1 MTIADQRTD
10 GIQVSTAIA
19 AVLIFVGAI
28 AVRGVSGVGP
38 IAPSDRERAPDE
50 LRAPMQFLGPGAQLR
65 ASELTP
71 RVREVLRSEWSAVQP
86 VVATLTGCP
95 PTAEWLSTPA
105 GQRFERLAA
114 ELRRGSREEAL
125 AALHLCFELARRSEW
140 HPGLLARTQHADKL
154 AGLLQ
159 EWLRAWGERSADDTL
174 LSEPAVAATIAY
186 GALMRRVSQ
195 PLPLGGSDE
204 ALARAQSFLRGL
216 LLDSQGQATRL
227 SIAIRAR
234 HPAALERFDAKR
246 GQLEGFAEAFENSW
260 PELDGE
266 CGE

>member
-1 MTIADQRTD
+1 M
-10 GIQVSTAIA
+10 STALA
-19 AVLIFVGAI
+19 AVLVFVGAI
-28 AVRGVSGVGP
+28 VVRGVSGSGP
-38 IAPSDRERAPDE
+38 IAPSDRERGPDE
-50 LRAPMQFLGPGAQLR
+50 LRAPMQFLAAAAHLR

-71 RVREVLRSEWSAVQP
+71 RVRAELRSEWSALQP
-86 VVATLTGCP
+86 SVATLTGCP
-95 PTAEWLSTPA
+95 PTAEWLSSPT
-105 GQRFERLAA
+105 GQRVERLLT

-125 AALHLCFELARRSEW
+125 AALHLCFELARRSDW

-159 EWLRAWGERSADDTL
+159 EWLRMWGERAADDTL
-174 LSEPAVAATIAY
+174 LSEPAVAATVAY

-204 ALARAQSFLRGL
+204 ALARAQSFLRSL

-227 SIAIRAR
+227 AIAVRAR

-246 GQLEGFAEAFENSW
+246 GQLEGFAEAFEHAW